1 MMPCIIRVRPFK
13 FPAFAVA
20 VLWVS
25 LAAFHRIMPA
35 YFASAMSFLL
45 DMAFQFC
52 IFLPLDLW
60 TKHAIRT
67 HGSLAERLHIW
78 RSEAQILAVLSSLLW
93 LWRLRVPWL
102 LLVLAASAYCAGRGW
117 SPSLAMEAV
126 GSGVFALWFRGMEF
140 IGVAIDGGL
149 RKVLPQQWKMERAAT
164 IVLTTTRRVAI
175 SSFLV
180 SARFLQRLWRALVHW
195 RRELWE
201 AYLHH
206 SDAISVPAEARG
218 SPPRIARRA
227 TFSGVVD
234 RMEVAD
240 RTPPER

>member
-1 MMPCIIRVRPFK
+1 MMPCIILVRPFK

-102 LLVLAASAYCAGRGW
+102 LLVLAAGAYCAGRGW

-140 IGVAIDGGL
+140 IGVAVDGGL
-149 RKVLPQQWKMERAAT
+149 RKVVKSTQPEGGLVTSVDNNEHDEADCCTAAGINPLLSQT
-164 IVLTTTRRVAI
+164 LTCDI
-175 SSFLV
+175 SS
-180 SARFLQRLWRALVHW
+180 
-195 RRELWE
+195 RRTNRW
-201 AYLHH
+201 
-206 SDAISVPAEARG
+206 PN
-218 SPPRIARRA
+218 
-227 TFSGVVD
+227 VD
-234 RMEVAD
+234 FPQSKESLD
-240 RTPPER
+240 Y